1 MPVYSYTARDTVN
14 GKVVKSDVKADSER
28 IARKLLL
35 ERNLVPSKMTQ
46 KDKASNFSFGSG
58 VKSKARILMTRQL
71 STLINAGL
79 PLAQSLK
86 TVADQSSS
94 EKLKEIMQEI
104 IHDVEAGGK
113 LSDGFGKHPKVF
125 SQVYIA
131 LIAAGEA
138 SGTLDE
144 TLERIASQQ
153 EKDAEINSKIKG
165 AMIYPIIVLF
175 VIFGVL
181 VFLLTTVLPQIDTLY
196 QDLNKPL
203 PLITKILFVMSTILT
218 KWWALIIVVVGLMI
232 YGAVTYS
239 RTDDGKKFFDKL
251 KMKAPLFG
259 RLFMKMYMARF
270 ARTAGTLLRSGVPM
284 LDMLEVTAR
293 AVNNVHVELTI
304 KQAASK
310 VKTGSALSSSLQNQ
324 PTFLSLVPQMVRIGE
339 QSGALDAML
348 NKTADFY
355 EDELDNEIKAIST
368 IIEPALMVV
377 MAMMAGV
384 IVGAILLPVY
394 GLVGESLAL

>member
-1 MPVYSYTARDTVN
+1 M
-14 GKVVKSDVKADSER
+14 
-28 IARKLLL
+28 
-35 ERNLVPSKMTQ
+35 
-46 KDKASNFSFGSG
+46 
-58 VKSKARILMTRQL
+58 
-71 STLINAGL
+71 
-79 PLAQSLK
+79 
-86 TVADQSSS
+86 
-94 EKLKEIMQEI
+94 
-104 IHDVEAGGK
+104 
-113 LSDGFGKHPKVF
+113 
-125 SQVYIA
+125 
-131 LIAAGEA
+131 
-138 SGTLDE
+138 
-144 TLERIASQQ
+144 
-153 EKDAEINSKIKG
+153 
-165 AMIYPIIVLF
+165 
-175 VIFGVL
+175 
-181 VFLLTTVLPQIDTLY
+181 
-196 QDLNKPL
+196 
-203 PLITKILFVMSTILT
+203 
-218 KWWALIIVVVGLMI
+218 VVGLMI
-232 YGAVTYS
+232 YGAITYS
-239 RTDDGKKFFDKL
+239 RTSDGKSFFDKL
-251 KMKAPLFG
+251 KMKTPIFG

-324 PTFLSLVPQMVRIGE
+324 STFLSLVPQMVRIGE

-377 MAMMAGV
+377 MALMAGV

>member
-14 GKVVKSDVKADSER
+14 GKIVKSDVKADSER

-46 KDKASNFSFGSG
+46 KDKVANFSFGSG
-58 VKSKARILMTRQL
+58 VKTKARILMTRQL

-86 TVADQSSS
+86 TVADQTSSD
-94 EKLKEIMQEI
+94 KLKEIMYDI
-104 IHDVEAGGK
+104 IHDVESGGK

-175 VIFGVL
+175 VIFAVL

-203 PLITKILFVMSTILT
+203 PTVTKILFVMSTILT
-218 KWWALIIVVVGLMI
+218 NG
-232 YGAVTYS
+232 
-239 RTDDGKKFFDKL
+239 
-251 KMKAPLFG
+251 G
-259 RLFMKMYMARF
+259 R
-270 ARTAGTLLRSGVPM
+270 
-284 LDMLEVTAR
+284 
-293 AVNNVHVELTI
+293 
-304 KQAASK
+304 
-310 VKTGSALSSSLQNQ
+310 
-324 PTFLSLVPQMVRIGE
+324 
-339 QSGALDAML
+339 
-348 NKTADFY
+348 
-355 EDELDNEIKAIST
+355 
-368 IIEPALMVV
+368 
-377 MAMMAGV
+377 
-384 IVGAILLPVY
+384 
-394 GLVGESLAL
+394 